1 MQKVKDKK
9 QKTHLSTC
17 NWHIGRMLM
26 VMAAILAQSALA
38 ATFTGTLPIAP
49 VHPRYAFGSS
59 FVVAVDDTLA
69 EYIVIDDEEYE
80 VIPDGQSLHWQ
91 VRDSSDTLVAELD
104 GAAATVTSSLPGGDG
119 FIYAPGEY
127 TITFTGSAT

>member
-1 MQKVKDKK
+1 MKSIKAMKAPAK
-9 QKTHLSTC
+9 AK

-38 ATFTGTLPIAP
+38 ATFTGTLPTAP

-69 EYIVIDDEEYE
+69 EYVVIDEDEYE
-80 VIPDGQSLHWQ
+80 VIPTNMLLHWQ
-91 VRDSSDTLVAELD
+91 VRDSSDTLIAELD
-104 GAAATVTSSLPGGDG
+104 GAAATVTRSLIKKGGNK
-119 FIYAPGEY
+119 
-127 TITFTGSAT
+127 

>member
-1 MQKVKDKK
+1 MQKVKDKT

-17 NWHIGRMLM
+17 NWHIGRTLM

-59 FVVAVDDTLA
+59 FDVAVDDTLA

-80 VIPDGQSLHWQ
+80 VIPTNMLLH
-91 VRDSSDTLVAELD
+91 
-104 GAAATVTSSLPGGDG
+104 
-119 FIYAPGEY
+119 
-127 TITFTGSAT
+127 